1 MQKTNKHYIF
11 SGSTV
16 LMESLSPSFTTSSF
30 NLAVISVSINPGAI
44 TLQRILRDPNSKAT
58 DLKTNNARF

>member
-1 MQKTNKHYIF
+1 
-11 SGSTV
+11 
-16 LMESLSPSFTTSSF
+16 MEFLSPLPSSF

-58 DLKTNNARF
+58 DFEKPITPAFEAA